1 MTTFYDKTQVVQK
14 KKRNRSILKYKC
26 APLMAGPRANAI
38 ASGGYA
44 INETQNTAI
53 FQYALQLKRDGRADD
68 TITTNVKLLKRLAQA
83 TDIMHPEAIKDVIA
97 NSKW

>member
-1 MTTFYDKTQVVQK
+1 
-14 KKRNRSILKYKC
+14 
-26 APLMAGPRANAI
+26 MAGPRANAI